1 MRLDDLIAHHAR
13 YRPDKA
19 AAIHGDEVWT
29 YGELGAAVSRCAN
42 LLAQA
47 DVRIGDRVAIL
58 TENTPWFLVVLFATA
73 RVGGIFT
80 PLNYRLS
87 TGELKEILADAEPAV
102 LIGQAKYLEM
112 LLAPDQAAPAFRCYA
127 LQPCALAPLL
137 ADALAEAS
145 DAPVNVT
152 VTGDHPVMLQYTSGT
167 TGKSKGVIS
176 RHSAWIQ
183 SCAIQAP
190 LKRMDE
196 NSVFLGILP
205 LCYTGGLKASLETIF
220 PGATL
225 IVCDRFEADAALD
238 AIETYGATNAYV
250 VPTMFYAILDA
261 QVARPRDL
269 STLRW
274 VNSGGAP
281 LAEHRLR
288 QAMTLF
294 DCHLTQGY
302 GMTEMAGGSVC
313 FAGPKDHIDN
323 GVISPKLTSVGRP
336 LIDCDVKLVDEDGAE
351 VPVGVPGEVLVRSDR
366 VMLGYWRGVEES
378 PVDGEGYLHTGDVA
392 RADED
397 GYLFIVDR
405 KKDMIISGGLNIY
418 SKEVEDVLNGHAA
431 VQEAY
436 VVGVPDER
444 WGESVHAFVVLRP
457 GQSTS
462 FTVLE
467 QWCRAELGG
476 YKCPRSISFVARDE
490 LPINWGGKVQKRTLR
505 ERYLNDLKPEV
516 A

>member
-1 MRLDDLIAHHAR
+1 MRLDDCIAHHAR
-13 YRPDKA
+13 YRPDKP

-29 YGELGAAVSRCAN
+29 YGALGARVDRCAN
-42 LLAQA
+42 LLIDAG
-47 DVRIGDRVAIL
+47 VKVGDRVAIL
-58 TENTPWFLVVLFATA
+58 TENTPWFLVVLFAAA

-87 TGELKEILADAEPAV
+87 TAELKEIVADADPAV
-102 LIGQAKYLEM
+102 LIGQAKYFDALRGDGA
-112 LLAPDQAAPAFRCYA
+112 LDRRCFA
-127 LQPCALAPLL
+127 LQPCDAAPLL
-137 ADALAEAS
+137 ADALASAGE
-145 DAPVNVT
+145 APVKVE
-152 VTGDHPVMLQYTSGT
+152 VTGDHAAMLQYTSGT
-167 TGKSKGVIS
+167 TGKSKGVLS
-176 RHSAWIQ
+176 KHSAWIQ

-190 LKRMDE
+190 LKRMTED
-196 NSVFLGILP
+196 SVFLGILP
-205 LCYTGGLKASLETIF
+205 LCYTGGLKASLETMF
-220 PGATL
+220 PGGTL
-225 IVCDRFEADAALD
+225 IVCDRFDADAALD
-238 AIETYGATNAYV
+238 AVERYGATNAYV

-261 QVARPRDL
+261 QTARPRDL

-281 LAEHRLR
+281 LSERRLR
-288 QAMTLF
+288 QAMELF

-336 LIDCDVKLVDEDGAE
+336 LIDCDVKLVDDDGAE
-351 VPVGVPGEVLVRSDR
+351 VPVGEPGEVLVRSDR
-366 VMLGYWRGVEES
+366 VMLGYWRGIEES
-378 PVDGEGYLHTGDVA
+378 PVDAEGYLHTGDIA

-418 SKEVEDVLNGHAA
+418 SKEVEDVLNRHTA

-457 GQSTS
+457 GQSAS
-462 FTVLE
+462 FTALE

-476 YKCPRSISFVARDE
+476 YKCPRGISFVARDD